1 MIGRESL
8 VVNSLDADWPC
19 ISGASMFAH
28 QLITAIEAASF
39 SNLDHTAQLVWRSLA
54 SGLVSD
60 GEAEALSVAIEARR
74 EALRATRVN
83 TCPCPRTASGGLPRQ
98 RRTSSERMLSRRRW
112 AGSGAIPSTVA
123 MHFTTGEAAVLSVI
137 ARQVQR
143 RGSCDYF
150 MDQLAA
156 VAGVSRTTARNAL
169 RLAQELG
176 LVVVEERRVTGNRN
190 LSNVV
195 RIISKEWISWLGL
208 TGRGGGCR
216 NVLTT
221 SNHLIQKG
229 PLPVPIIGDGQREGR
244 EVKPPD
250 VHSSRLRPSI
260 SI

>member
-1 MIGRESL
+1 MQVQLSAAI
-8 VVNSLDADWPC
+8 A
-19 ISGASMFAH
+19 GAH
-28 QLITAIEAASF
+28 PRQ
-39 SNLDHTAQLVWRSLA
+39 LDHTAQLVWRSLA
-54 SGLVSD
+54 NGLISD
-60 GEAEALSVAIEARR
+60 AEAEALSLAIEARR
-74 EALRATRVN
+74 EALRAARIKTSSY
-83 TCPCPRTASGGLPRQ
+83 PMAAAGGLPRQ
-98 RRTSSERMLSRRRW
+98 RRTPSERMQSRRRW

-195 RIISKEWISWLGL
+195 RIVSKEWISWLGL
-208 TGRGGGCR
+208 GGRGGGCR
-216 NVLTT
+216 NVPTT
-221 SNHLIQKG
+221 SNHLIQKTTAAAVNSHLETRG
-229 PLPVPIIGDGQREGR
+229 RGGGTLKKVFGSGQRPR
-244 EVKPPD
+244 
-250 VHSSRLRPSI
+250 S
-260 SI
+260 